1 MKRDKDFGNMEIWDA
16 ISGLDSRNCTVIRG
30 HRMIDRIL
38 WHGDFFREM
47 TDEIFQGEKRE
58 NFIKRFQSFSFF
70 LLFFL
75 EKKKNEFGSKKKKVS
90 ADDTME
96 S

>member
-70 LLFFL
+70 LLFFP
-75 EKKKNEFGSKKKKVS
+75 
-90 ADDTME
+90 
-96 S
+96 

>member
-1 MKRDKDFGNMEIWDA
+1 
-16 ISGLDSRNCTVIRG
+16 
-30 HRMIDRIL
+30 MIDRIL